1 MKAYRLLNSTLVL
14 QTALLT
20 QAKDFSKY
28 ITTATSMH
36 HHLQVNILAL
46 ESYIFQNCF
55 GSLYFHPCFTGC
67 LNMEKYSAFVPNS
80 PQFPK
85 TSKILLKTLQ
95 STGITKTRYRPGV
108 IWSTTHQLWRNHL
121 SSQSSTCSVI
131 DLLFHWSTASC
142 WPWRGRAWGTHW
154 ISEETFSSTV
164 SVSALRSRSRLL
176 PAFT

>member
-28 ITTATSMH
+28 ITTTISMH
-36 HHLQVNILAL
+36 HHLWGNILAL
-46 ESYIFQNCF
+46 DSYIFQNCF
-55 GSLYFHPCFTGC
+55 GSLYFHPGFTGC

-85 TSKILLKTLQ
+85 SSKILLKTLQ

-108 IWSTTHQLWRNHL
+108 IWSAAHQLWGNHL
-121 SSQSSTCSVI
+121 SSQSFPCSVR
-131 DLLFHWSTASC
+131 DFAFPVRTAKPTEARLSAG
-142 WPWRGRAWGTHW
+142 PGVAMYGAHALN
-154 ISEETFSSTV
+154 FSRN
-164 SVSALRSRSRLL
+164 L
-176 PAFT
+176 